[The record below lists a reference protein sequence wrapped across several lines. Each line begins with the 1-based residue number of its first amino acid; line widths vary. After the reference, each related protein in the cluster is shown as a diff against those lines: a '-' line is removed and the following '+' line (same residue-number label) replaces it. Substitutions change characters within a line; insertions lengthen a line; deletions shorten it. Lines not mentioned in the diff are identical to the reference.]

1 MNILVV
7 NCDTDDG
14 AQSVAEGF
22 LDYVN
27 SSLLCPGEFKIEKSD
42 DKGVIINSLMMTV
55 DNVVVYFVTNDIFKR
70 YDDTLLDMCKPF
82 RETNG
87 LLTSD
92 AAVRMY
98 NKLRGKSEFVF
109 EFDKMKDSVKLLI
122 EKFEWLR
129 MIAKSGIWV

>member
-7 NCDTDDG
+7 NCDTNDG

-22 LDYVN
+22 LDYIN
-27 SSLLCPGEFKIEKSD
+27 SSLLGPEEFKIEKSG
-42 DKGVIINSLMMTV
+42 DKGVLINSLMMTTV

-70 YDDTLLDMCKPF
+70 YDDTLLDLCKPF
-82 RETNG
+82 KETNG
-87 LLTSD
+87 LLTNG

-98 NKLRGKSEFVF
+98 NRLRGKSEFVF

-129 MIAKSGIWV
+129 LITKAGI

>member
-7 NCDTDDG
+7 NCDTEDG
-14 AQSVAEGF
+14 AQSVSEGF

-27 SSLLCPGEFKIEKSD
+27 SSLLGPEKLKIEKSD
-42 DKGVIINSLMMTV
+42 DKGVLINSLMMTV

-70 YDDTLLDMCKPF
+70 YDDTLLDLCKPF
-82 RETNG
+82 KETNG
-87 LLTSD
+87 LLTNG

-109 EFDKMKDSVKLLI
+109 EFDKMKNSVKMLI

-129 MIAKSGIWV
+129 AIAKAGVWV